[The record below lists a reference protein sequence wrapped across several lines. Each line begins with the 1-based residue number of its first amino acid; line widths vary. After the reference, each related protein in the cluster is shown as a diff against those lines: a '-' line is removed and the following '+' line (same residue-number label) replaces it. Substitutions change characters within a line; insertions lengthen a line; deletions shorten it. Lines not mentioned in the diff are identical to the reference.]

1 LAQRATPEASPEHH
15 RGGPGLRIRIML
27 LVDLVFVTT
36 IALTIGA
43 TIYQVNQAL
52 EDQLETEARA
62 MARLLASGVASVQR
76 VPEQIEATLGEQM
89 IAQARIT
96 AHLVAAAER
105 GGLAREEIKAILRDI
120 ADHTTVDEFLIT
132 DESARA
138 YLTNTDMDFVFSPS
152 PSEQPQASEFF
163 QLLNQRNGIVIQEA
177 QPREIDGQVIKY
189 VGVSGVDRPRIVVV
203 GDYPHLLAELS
214 SSYSVQM
221 LIDELAGEPDVLTI
235 RLLNAD
241 LETTIQSQA
250 AATASLNEVEARD
263 SADAAKAINSAQTLL
278 RWESDALVVVA
289 PILEEGENQQIV
301 SGAAV
306 VHVATENLRRVRQG
320 VIIGGLALGGLTC
333 VAGGIAS
340 YWLAGRIVQPL
351 KTMVRLTQEVADG
364 KLSRRVEVRRPAE
377 LGQLEDALGQMTDSL
392 RNTILKI
399 SEAAGGVRSSATDIT
414 AVVDELNRAV
424 NQQSAAVV
432 ETTTAMEE
440 LRSVAQQIAGGTQTV
455 SNAAAQTQN
464 DVHSGL
470 QAVSET
476 VDRMEEIRASN
487 DTSVNEILALGQRA
501 RQIGAVMDLIDDIA
515 AQTKLIAINASI
527 EAAAAGEAGRR
538 FGVVAAQVRHLADNV
553 AQSTVEIRRRISEIQ
568 TATNELVIAAEQGT
582 KKINQGVALS
592 QTTQQALEQIAASA
606 DQTNLSA
613 SQISISTRQQQT
625 AVEQVVE
632 ALQNLN
638 AEVNRVAAS
647 SNQAVQVVTNLS
659 HLSDALNEPMASFDL
674 GAD

>member
-1 LAQRATPEASPEHH
+1 LAQRTTPEAGPEY
-15 RGGPGLRIRIML
+15 RGGPSLRVRIML
-27 LVDLVFVTT
+27 LVDLVFVAT

-43 TIYQVNQAL
+43 TIYQVSQAL
-52 EDQLETEARA
+52 EDQLETEAKA
-62 MARLLASGVASVQR
+62 MARLLASGVASAQR
-76 VPEQIEATLGEQM
+76 VPGQVEDTLGEQM

-105 GGLAREEIKAILRDI
+105 GGLAQEEINAILRDI
-120 ADHTTVDEFLIT
+120 ADQTAVDEFLIT

-152 PSEQPQASEFF
+152 PIDQPQASEFF
-163 QLLNQRNGIVIQEA
+163 QLLNQRNGTVIQEA

-189 VGVSGVDRPRIVVV
+189 AGVSGVDRPRIVVV
-203 GDYPHLLAELS
+203 GTRPHLLEELAS
-214 SSYSVQM
+214 SNSLQV
-221 LIDELAGEPDVLTI
+221 LIDELTREPDVLYI

-241 LETTIQSQA
+241 LETTALSQA
-250 AATASLNEVEARD
+250 AAAPPSEEVKARD
-263 SADAAKAINSAQTLL
+263 SIDAAKAINSAQILL
-278 RWESDALVVVA
+278 RWEPDVLVVVA
-289 PILEEGENQQIV
+289 PVLERVENQQIV
-301 SGAAV
+301 TGAAV
-306 VHVATENLRRVRQG
+306 VHASTENLRRVRQG
-320 VIIGGLALGGLTC
+320 VIIGGLVLGGLTC
-333 VAGGIAS
+333 MAGGIAS

-364 KLSRRVEVRRPAE
+364 KLSRRIEVRRPAE
-377 LGQLEDALGQMTDSL
+377 LGQLEGALGQMTVSL
-392 RNTILKI
+392 RNTILQI
-399 SEAAGGVRSSATDIT
+399 SESARGVSSSATDIT

-424 NQQSAAVV
+424 NQQSAAVI

-440 LRSVAQQIAGGTQTV
+440 LRSVAQQIAAGTQTV
-455 SNAAAQTQN
+455 SNATAQTQN

-476 VDRMEEIRASN
+476 VARMEEIRACN
-487 DTSVNEILALGQRA
+487 DTNVSEILALGKKA

-553 AQSTVEIRRRISEIQ
+553 AQSTVEIRQRISEIQ

-613 SQISISTRQQQT
+613 SQIAISTRQQQT

-632 ALQNLN
+632 ALRNLN

-647 SNQAVQVVTNLS
+647 SNQAVQIVTDLS
-659 HLSDALNEPMASFDL
+659 HLSDALNKPVASFDL

>member
-1 LAQRATPEASPEHH
+1 
-15 RGGPGLRIRIML
+15 ML

-36 IALTIGA
+36 IALTISA

-62 MARLLASGVASVQR
+62 MVRLLASSVASVQR
-76 VPEQIEATLGEQM
+76 VPEQIESTLGEQM

-105 GGLAREEIKAILRDI
+105 GGLAQEEIKAILRDI

-138 YLTNTDMDFVFSPS
+138 YLTNTDVDFVFSPS

-163 QLLNQRNGIVIQEA
+163 QLLNQRNGFVIQEA
-177 QPREIDGQVIKY
+177 QPRETDGQVTKY
-189 VGVSGVDRPRIVVV
+189 VGVSGLDRPRIVVV
-203 GDYPHLLAELS
+203 GAHPHFLAELS
-214 SSYSVQM
+214 NSYSLQM
-221 LIDELAGEPDVLTI
+221 LIDALAGEPDVLTI

-241 LETTIQSQA
+241 LETTIHSQA
-250 AATASLNEVEARD
+250 AATASLDEVEARD
-263 SADAAKAINSAQTLL
+263 TADAAKAIDSAQTLL
-278 RWESDALVVVA
+278 RWEPDALVVVA
-289 PILEEGENQQIV
+289 PVLEEGENQQIV
-301 SGAAV
+301 SGAVV

-320 VIIGGLALGGLTC
+320 VIIGGLVLGGLTC

-377 LGQLEDALGQMTDSL
+377 LGQLEGALGQMTDSL
-392 RNTILKI
+392 RNTILQI
-399 SEAAGGVRSSATDIT
+399 AEAAGGVRSSATDIA

-464 DVHSGL
+464 DVLSGL

-487 DTSVNEILALGQRA
+487 DTSVNEILALGQKA

-592 QTTQQALEQIAASA
+592 QTTQQALEQISVSA

-647 SNQAVQVVTNLS
+647 SNQAVQIVTDLS
-659 HLSDALNEPMASFDL
+659 HLSDALNEPVASFDL